1 MINLVVS
8 TFDDGTSCP
17 VSLQIHDLIY
27 NYSEDNLFE
36 KLINYRDY
44 TIHIDY
50 TGYKTY
56 SKDYIIEDVI
66 LNGTVPT
73 LKLKDIQ

>member
-8 TFDDGTSCP
+8 TFEDGTSCP

-27 NYSEDNLFE
+27 NHSEDNLFE

-44 TIHIDY
+44 IINIAY
-50 TGYKTY
+50 TGYSTY
-56 SKDYIIEDVI
+56 SKEYIIEDVI
-66 LNGTVPT
+66 LNDTAPI